1 MVDLIKTIIIK
12 LWPWTDQG
20 SLVLPRTVNKST
32 AVIWGDT
39 HNSQDNKSSCLEVE
53 LDTDQVQNEYKTL

>member
-1 MVDLIKTIIIK
+1 MN
-12 LWPWTDQG
+12 G
-20 SLVLPRTVNKST
+20 SGKSSPPTHCNKST

-39 HNSQDNKSSCLEVE
+39 HNSQIYKSSCLEVE